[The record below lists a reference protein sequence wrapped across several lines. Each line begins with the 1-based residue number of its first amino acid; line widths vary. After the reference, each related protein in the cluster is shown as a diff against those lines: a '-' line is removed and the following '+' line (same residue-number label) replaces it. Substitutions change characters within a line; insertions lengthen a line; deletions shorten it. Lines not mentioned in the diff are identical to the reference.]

1 MKTVKT
7 ILKLISFDPRKLI
20 AAVRYSPQFMRDY
33 FAHRK
38 MSNRLNAPIILPPR
52 LEDFGSKSVK
62 LAKRYF
68 TQDNLVAD
76 YIRSFDVTKITD
88 VGSRLDGFVSQIGI
102 SRQ

>member
-38 MSNRLNAPIILPPR
+38 MSNRLNTHHLTPR

-68 TQDNLVAD
+68 TQQSGN
-76 YIRSFDVTKITD
+76 
-88 VGSRLDGFVSQIGI
+88 
-102 SRQ
+102 